1 LDKSSDHVVLLLNGE
16 EEARGGSCRPLFF
29 AIVCPTRPLQSAA
42 GCGMYILLLLFSF
55 IGKNHRKKERDL
67 WPLISEPIF

>member
-1 LDKSSDHVVLLLNGE
+1 MLYYYGTEKKKRAEEVVARSSLPLCVLHVPCNPPLD
-16 EEARGGSCRPLFF
+16 
-29 AIVCPTRPLQSAA
+29 AA
-42 GCGMYILLLLFSF
+42 YILLLLFSF